1 MTRKLVII
9 GSGAAG
15 YTAGIYAARADLK
28 PLLFEGSQPGG
39 QLTITTEVEN
49 FPGFPQS
56 VMGPE
61 LMVMMREQ
69 AARFGTDIV
78 SERITKVDFS
88 KRPFRLWDSDEK
100 ETQAEAVIVATGASA
115 MLLGVPGED
124 TLMGYGVSACA
135 TCDAAFF
142 RDVHVAVVGGGDS
155 AMEEG
160 NYLTKFAKKV
170 TIIHRREEFRA
181 SKIMLHKAQHNPK
194 VEFLLDTVSR
204 RCCRRRTS
212 AACVRSSCGTAR
224 AARSRR
230 CPSTAPSSPS
240 AQAQHGAVQGPAR
253 AGSQGLRLAEE
264 PDPDQRRRRL
274 RRRRRRGQLVPAGD
288 HGRRHGLRGGA
299 RRGALA
305 RRALT
310 SRRGGAHG
318 ERRRRDPPAR
328 ESGHS
333 RRCRTHPARRATPV
347 RDVRRYRPSATT
359 LAARRA
365 TATGVPPCVPPP
377 HCCSVSRR
385 PPRCSRP

>member
-69 AARFGTDIV
+69 CARFGTDIV
-78 SERITKVDFS
+78 SERITRVDFS
-88 KRPFRLWDSDEK
+88 KRPFHLWDSDDK
-100 ETQAEAVIVATGASA
+100 ETVAEAVIVATGATA
-115 MLLGVPGED
+115 MLLGIPGED

-181 SKIMLHKAQHNPK
+181 SKIMLHKAKENPK
-194 VEFLLDTVSR
+194 VEFLLDTVVE
-204 RCCRRRTS
+204 
-212 AACVRSSCGTAR
+212 AML
-224 AARSRR
+224 
-230 CPSTAPSSPS
+230 P
-240 AQAQHGAVQGPAR
+240 Q
-253 AGSQGLRLAEE
+253 
-264 PDPDQRRRRL
+264 PDKRRL
-274 RRRRRRGQLVPAGD
+274 RALKLRNTKSGEVSEMPIDGAFVAIGHKPNTDLFRGQLELDPKGYVVLKEKTRTNIAGVFAAGD
-288 HGRRHGLRGGA
+288 VADSWYRQAITAAGTGCA
-299 RRGALA
+299 AALDA
-305 RRALT
+305 
-310 SRRGGAHG
+310 
-318 ERRRRDPPAR
+318 ERFLA
-328 ESGHS
+328 GH
-333 RRCRTHPARRATPV
+333 
-347 RDVRRYRPSATT
+347 
-359 LAARRA
+359 
-365 TATGVPPCVPPP
+365 
-377 HCCSVSRR
+377 
-385 PPRCSRP
+385 

>member
-78 SERITKVDFS
+78 SERITRVDFS

-100 ETQAEAVIVATGASA
+100 ETAAEAVIVATGASA

-181 SKIMLHKAQHNPK
+181 SRIMLHKAEHNPK
-194 VEFLLDTVSR
+194 VEFLLNTV
-204 RCCRRRTS
+204 
-212 AACVRSSCGTAR
+212 V
-224 AARSRR
+224 
-230 CPSTAPSSPS
+230 
-240 AQAQHGAVQGPAR
+240 
-253 AGSQGLRLAEE
+253 EE
-264 PDPDQRRRRL
+264 MLPQKDKRRL
-274 RRRRRRGQLVPAGD
+274 RALKIRNAKSGEVSEMPIDGAFVAIGHKPNTELFKGQLELDPKGYVVLQNRTRTNVEGVFAAGD
-288 HGRRHGLRGGA
+288 VADSWYRQAITAAGTGCA
-299 RRGALA
+299 AALDA
-305 RRALT
+305 
-310 SRRGGAHG
+310 
-318 ERRRRDPPAR
+318 ERWLA
-328 ESGHS
+328 GH
-333 RRCRTHPARRATPV
+333 
-347 RDVRRYRPSATT
+347 
-359 LAARRA
+359 
-365 TATGVPPCVPPP
+365 
-377 HCCSVSRR
+377 
-385 PPRCSRP
+385 